1 MVSRRTSSLF
11 LALAASAV
19 VASGCGTTERE
30 ADLQNGK
37 RLYTGQ
43 LADGQS
49 KPTDNYQP
57 CGACH
62 ALARANASGTAGPDL
77 DAAFAQAREDGMT
90 KATIEGVV
98 VDQIAHPRRGSA
110 MPANLVEGDD
120 AQDVAAYIATVAA
133 QPGEDKGQ
141 LAAIGGGCDEPPI
154 AAKGTT
160 LTIPACETG
169 ALSFLSK
176 EATAPAGQVE
186 IVMPNPSPIQHD
198 IALKGDGK
206 GPVVGTGGESKFT
219 ADLKP
224 GEYEY
229 FCSVPGHEAGG
240 MKGTLTV
247 K

>member
-1 MVSRRTSSLF
+1 MT
-11 LALAASAV
+11 AAAFAAAV
-19 VASGCGTTERE
+19 AVAGCGTKERE
-30 ADLQNGK
+30 PDLANGK
-37 RLYTGQ
+37 RLYVGQ
-43 LADGQS
+43 LAEGQK
-49 KPTDNYQP
+49 KPSANYQP

-62 ALARANASGTAGPDL
+62 ALARAGTTGTAGPDL

-90 KATIEGVV
+90 KGTVEGVV
-98 VDQIAHPRRGSA
+98 HGQIQSPRRGSA
-110 MPANLVEGDD
+110 MPAELVTGDD
-120 AQDVAAYIATVAA
+120 ATDVAAYVAEVAA
-133 QPGEDKGQ
+133 QPGEDQGQ

-169 ALSFLSK
+169 ALAFLSK
-176 EATAPAGQVE
+176 QATAPAGQVE
-186 IVMPNPSPIQHD
+186 IVMPNPSPVQHD
-198 IALKGDGK
+198 IGLKGDGK
-206 GPVVGTGGESKFT
+206 GSVVGTGGESKFT

-229 FCSVPGHEAGG
+229 YCSVPGHEAGG